1 MINVQTKELLHH
13 FTDAHTGKNNALIY
27 LILFTGD
34 VLSLALSGDDK
45 LMFSGSKDRS
55 IKIFD
60 IETKQQLHQFENLH
74 MGTLTSVSTV
84 FSYIIVF

>member
-1 MINVQTKELLHH
+1 MFDVQTKQLLHH
-13 FTDAHTGKNNALIY
+13 FTDAHTGIMTVVLLVCLTIY
-27 LILFTGD
+27 VAD

-45 LMFSGSKDRS
+45 LIFSGSKDKS

-74 MGTLTSVSTV
+74 AGIFISLV
-84 FSYIIVF
+84 